1 MHLFYIDGSA
11 DHHYFTFSAIGV
23 PEQTWR
29 DVYERT
35 KAFRHKLRSRR
46 GIALSKELHATKF
59 LSGRGRPADNRHV
72 SRQSRV
78 AIFNAALRLVASCS
92 PLGVKLINAAM
103 DDEFRAF
110 DRLLNRINVCMRKE
124 GSMALLICDE
134 GKEAQFAQLYRKM
147 AVFNAIPSKFGAWAN
162 GKKWANIPLDRILT
176 DPYFARSHHSN
187 FIQLADFCAFALLRM
202 DKPTAPLGQ
211 WGVETSFR
219 WLEPVCVKAANPKD
233 PFGVV
238 RN

>member
-11 DHHYFTFSAIGV
+11 DHHYYTFSAIGV
-23 PEQTWR
+23 PETTWR

-46 GIALSKELHATKF
+46 GVAISKELHATKF
-59 LSGRGRPADNRHV
+59 LSGRGRPSDNRHL

-78 AIFNAALRLVASCS
+78 AVFNASLRLVASCA
-92 PLGVKLINAAM
+92 PLGVKVLNAAM
-103 DDEFRAF
+103 SDQYRAF
-110 DRLLNRINVCMRKE
+110 DRLVNRINNCMRTE
-124 GSMALLICDE
+124 RSMALLICDE
-134 GKEAQFAQLYRKM
+134 GNEGDFTKLYRRM
-147 AVFNAIPSKFGAWAN
+147 AVFNAIPSKYGAWAD
-162 GKKWANIPLDRILT
+162 GKSWANIPLDRVLT

-202 DKPTAPLGQ
+202 DKPTATATQ
-211 WGVETSFR
+211 WGLDKSFR
-219 WLEPVCVKAANPKD
+219 WLEPVCVKAANPAD
-233 PFGVV
+233 PFGVA